1 MRPRRARIEEAMTS
15 KLPVPGWLAGT
26 ALAATVMV
34 GLLVVPAD
42 AAQGDVQRIMYVHVP
57 SAWLAYATFFVTLL
71 GGILYLVR
79 RDLRFDRV
87 AAASAEIGLLF
98 TGLTIAT
105 GMIWGKATW
114 GKWWDWDPRLT
125 TTAIL
130 FVVFAGYLLL
140 RQSIADRHRRARIAA
155 VFGIIGFL
163 NVPLVHFSV
172 LWWRGLHQP
181 PTVIRPGDPSIDH
194 LLLAE
199 LLASVV
205 SFTLVYLWL
214 LRRRIDLESERDV
227 AELALEPAR

>member
-1 MRPRRARIEEAMTS
+1 MSRIS
-15 KLPVPGWLAGT
+15 PPGWLAGLAIAAT
-26 ALAATVMV
+26 ALI
-34 GLLVVPAD
+34 GLFVVPAD

-57 SAWLAYATFFVTLL
+57 SAWLAYLAFFVTLVAGL
-71 GGILYLVR
+71 LYLRR
-79 RDLRFDRV
+79 RDLRYDRV
-87 AAASAEIGLLF
+87 AIASAELGLVL

-105 GMIWGKATW
+105 GAIWGKATW

-130 FVVFAGYLLL
+130 FVIYAGYLLL
-140 RQSIADRHRRARIAA
+140 RQSIGDRRRRARLAA
-155 VFGIIGFL
+155 VFGTVAFL
-163 NVPLVHFSV
+163 NVPIVHFSV

-181 PTVIRPGDPSIDH
+181 PTVIRPGDPTIDH

-214 LRRRIDLESERDV
+214 LRRRVDLETARDT
-227 AELALEPAR
+227 AELALEPTG

>member
-1 MRPRRARIEEAMTS
+1 MTS
-15 KLPVPGWLAGT
+15 RLSPPGWLAGL
-26 ALAATVMV
+26 ALSTTVLV
-34 GLLVVPAD
+34 GLFGVPAD

-57 SAWLAYATFFVTLL
+57 SAWLAYLAFFVTLV
-71 GGILYLVR
+71 GGLLYLR
-79 RDLRFDRV
+79 RDDLRYDRL

-98 TGLTIAT
+98 TGLAIAS
-105 GMIWGKATW
+105 GAIWGKATW

-125 TTAIL
+125 TTAVL
-130 FVVFAGYLLL
+130 FVVYAGYLLL
-140 RQSIADRHRRARIAA
+140 RQSLVDRRRRAKLAA
-155 VFGIIGFL
+155 IFGIIGFL
-163 NVPLVHFSV
+163 NVPIVHFSV

-214 LRRRIDLESERDV
+214 LRRRIDLEAARDA
-227 AELALEPAR
+227 AELALGPAQ

>member
-1 MRPRRARIEEAMTS
+1 MSRIS
-15 KLPVPGWLAGT
+15 PPGWLA
-26 ALAATVMV
+26 AVAIAATVLV
-34 GLLVVPAD
+34 GLFGVPAD

-57 SAWLAYATFFVTLL
+57 SAWLAYLAFFVTLVAGL
-71 GGILYLVR
+71 QYLR
-79 RDLRFDRV
+79 RQDLRFDRV
-87 AAASAEIGLLF
+87 AVASAEIGLVL

-105 GMIWGKATW
+105 GAIWGKATW

-130 FVVFAGYLLL
+130 FVIYAGYLLL
-140 RQSIADRHRRARIAA
+140 RQSIVDRRRRARLAA
-155 VFGIIGFL
+155 VFGTVAFL
-163 NVPLVHFSV
+163 NVPIVHFSV

-181 PTVIRPGDPSIDH
+181 PTVIRPGDPTIDH

-214 LRRRIDLESERDV
+214 LRRRVDLEAARDA
-227 AELALEPAR
+227 AELALEPTG